1 MCGGCRV
8 HVQYICH
15 SPSRF
20 IQYLFPL
27 RGACH
32 GFKAAAGQWPH
43 RVLRRTL
50 QPQCKPHPP
59 TSTAVR
65 GAYMVLERQR
75 AREMGYP
82 SPIHETKDDT
92 HANYNA

>member
-1 MCGGCRV
+1 M
-8 HVQYICH
+8 
-15 SPSRF
+15 
-20 IQYLFPL
+20 
-27 RGACH
+27 
-32 GFKAAAGQWPH
+32 
-43 RVLRRTL
+43 VLERQHASCLIVCTPGTST
-50 QPQCKPHPP
+50 QAHPP
-59 TSTAVR
+59 PATAVR